1 VTCLL
6 ALSGAVEIVGAAGPI
21 LRYTFPTT
29 DDVTLSVLEAGKQQ
43 ASGGKLT
50 IACIPGWSMPASIW
64 QRQLEEIGLRYH
76 ALALDPRGQGQS
88 EIPSFGYTAER
99 RATDLHEFLQPFSNV
114 LLIGWSLGA
123 IEALQYVEM
132 FGTQRLAGLVL
143 VDSSV
148 GEEPAPPSSGGFVQS
163 LRDHRDEALREFIHA
178 IFGKPRPEREIESL
192 VQGAKHMRL
201 EDSIALLSYPFERT
215 HWKIIAHSFN
225 KPLLYVVTP
234 QFEQQAQ
241 HLRKNRPGTEIEV
254 FKQAGHALF
263 VDEPQRFN
271 ALILRFAENLTSQN
285 RK

>member
-1 VTCLL
+1 
-6 ALSGAVEIVGAAGPI
+6 VGAAGPVS
-21 LRYTFPTT
+21 RYTFSTT
-29 DDVTLSVLEAGKQQ
+29 DGVTLSVLEAGKEH
-43 ASGGKLT
+43 ASDGKLT
-50 IACIPGWSMPASIW
+50 IACIPGWSMPGSIW

-76 ALALDPRGQGQS
+76 TVALDPRGQGQS

-99 RATDLHEFLQPFSNV
+99 RATDLHEFLQPFSHV

-132 FGTQRLAGLVL
+132 FGPQRLAGLVL

-148 GEEPAPPSSGGFVQS
+148 GEEPAPLSSGGFVQS
-163 LRDHRDEALREFIHA
+163 LRDHRDEALKEFVHA
-178 IFGKPRPEREIESL
+178 IFGKPRPDGEIESL
-192 VQGAKHMRL
+192 LQGAKHMRL

-215 HWKIIAHSFN
+215 HWKNITHGFN

-241 HLRKNRPGTEIEV
+241 NLRKTRPGTQIEV

-271 ALILRFAENLTSQN
+271 ALILRFAESLMSQN